1 MMPWFQNGTCD
12 PFHPETLTCTL
23 GNLVEYSI
31 NATSAA
37 DVAAGLKFAQSK
49 NIRLAIK
56 NTGHEYVTN
65 PPFHAMA
72 SRVLLS

>member
-12 PFHPETLTCTL
+12 PFLPESLACTL
-23 GNLVEYSI
+23 GSLVEYSV

-37 DVAAGLKFAQSK
+37 DVAAGLRFAQSN

-56 NTGHEYVTN
+56 DTGHE
-65 PPFHAMA
+65 
-72 SRVLLS
+72 